1 MKQFLRLGLVLWVYV
16 ICTGCGETFRPII
29 IPNPPVFPN
38 PLAAHSVLS
47 INGNYST
54 ATINNSLAIV
64 PLPGTAMS
72 IDVSGDSDVSIAN
85 LGIAPVLAAQQSANQ
100 VLVVNQAVTN
110 LPLPPTGCTVTMGLQ
125 NYNVCPSLSQV
136 TFSGTVISS
145 VGTISLPPGSAPNFV
160 AVAPSSTT
168 AYVTLP
174 NLSEIAVISTTTS
187 NQVATIPVGSNPNAL
202 VVTPDN
208 TKLYV
213 ANQGPPS
220 TISGFNTVDRSQR
233 AGSPVTTNSPPIWM
247 VARSDSEQVYVLQ
260 QNGTLAWLNTT
271 STAGPDT
278 LTSTTISVP
287 GAIKMVYDPNL
298 NRVYVPGGS
307 QVAIVDVSQSAPST
321 IVTIPIAAIQPSA
334 RTAGD
339 PCARTTATTLNTI
352 DVAPLPNGNDA
363 YVGSYYEDTS
373 GNICPQVAVIDTVS
387 NVLEA
392 YIAIPGIPAYDAFCS
407 PAQYAQAPRFRIM
420 MAAGGD
426 STRAYLSSCDGGN
439 VSIIDTSSQSYIV
452 NMPAPVSSRAPAAG
466 STLNPP
472 QNPVFLLAGP

>member
-1 MKQFLRLGLVLWVYV
+1 MKQFLRLGLVLFVYV
-16 ICTGCGETFRPII
+16 ICSGCGETFRPII

-54 ATINNSLAIV
+54 ATINNALTIV

-72 IDVSGDSDVSIAN
+72 IDVSGDSDVSIQN
-85 LGIAPVLAAQQSANQ
+85 LGIAPVLAAQQSAGQ

-110 LPLPPTGCTVTMGLQ
+110 LSPPSTGCTVTVGVQ
-125 NYNVCPSLSQV
+125 NYNVCPSLSQL
-136 TFSGTVISS
+136 TFSGTVISG
-145 VGTISLPPGSAPNFV
+145 VATISLPIGSAPNFV

-174 NLSEIAVISTTTS
+174 NLSEIAVINTSSS
-187 NQVATIPVGSNPNAL
+187 NQVATIPVGSNPYAL

-213 ANQGPPS
+213 GNQGPPG

-233 AGSPVTTNSPPIWM
+233 SGSPATTSSPPIWM
-247 VARSDSEQVYVLQ
+247 VARSDSEQVYVLE

-271 STAGPDT
+271 ATAGPDT
-278 LTSTTISVP
+278 LTPTTISVP
-287 GAIKMVYDPNL
+287 GAIKMTYDPNL
-298 NRVYVPGGS
+298 NRVYLAGGS

-321 IVTIPIAAIQPSA
+321 IVTIPITAMQPGA
-334 RTAGD
+334 RAAGD
-339 PCARTTATTLNTI
+339 PCATTTTTTLNTI
-352 DVAPLPNGNDA
+352 DVAPLPDGSDA

-373 GNICPQVAVIDTVS
+373 GNICPQVTVINTVS
-387 NVLEA
+387 NTIET
-392 YIAIPGIPAYDAFCS
+392 YIAIPGFPAYDAFCS

-439 VSIIDTSSQSYIV
+439 VSIIDTSSESYVV
-452 NMPAPVSSRAPAAG
+452 NMLAPVSSRTPAAG

>member
-1 MKQFLRLGLVLWVYV
+1 MKQFLRLGFVFFVFV

-47 INGNYST
+47 INGNYSI
-54 ATINNSLAIV
+54 ATISNTPTVV
-64 PLPGTAMS
+64 PLQGTAMS

-110 LPLPPTGCTVTMGLQ
+110 LSPPPTGCTVTSGIQ
-125 NYNVCPSLSQV
+125 DFNVCPSLSQV
-136 TFSGTVISS
+136 TFSGSVIAS
-145 VGTISLPPGSAPNFV
+145 VGTISLPLGSAPNFV

-174 NLSEIAVISTTTS
+174 NLSEIAVINTTTS
-187 NQVATIPVGSNPNAL
+187 NQVATIPVGSNPYAL

-213 ANQGPPS
+213 GNQGPPG

-233 AGSPVTTNSPPIWM
+233 SGSPVATSSPPIWM
-247 VARSDSEQVYVLQ
+247 VARSDSQQVYVLE
-260 QNGTLAWLNTT
+260 QNGALAWLNTT

-278 LTSTTISVP
+278 LTPTTISVP

-298 NRVYVPGGS
+298 NRVYLPGGS
-307 QVAIVDVSQSAPST
+307 QVAIVDVSQSVPST
-321 IVTIPIAAIQPSA
+321 IVTIPITAIEPTA

-339 PCARTTATTLNTI
+339 PCAKTTTATLNSL
-352 DVAPLPNGNDA
+352 DVAPLPDGSDA
-363 YVGSYYEDTS
+363 YVGSYYEDMS
-373 GNICPQVAVIDTVS
+373 GNICPQVAVINTVS
-387 NVLEA
+387 NILET
-392 YIAIPGIPAYDAFCS
+392 YIAIPGFPAYDAFCS

-439 VSIIDTSSQSYIV
+439 VSIIDTSSESYIV
-452 NMPAPVSSRAPAAG
+452 NMPAPVSSRTPALG